1 MLLTIS
7 GVLDAAAVSEA
18 IDLIPSLTWKDGAET
33 AGATARAVKR
43 NEQADLSSRTGAT
56 LRDRLKGA
64 VECHPVLKAAAQPR
78 RFSNLLVSRT
88 QAGGGYGLHVDN
100 PFMGEA
106 GARLRTDLSF
116 TLFLSEP
123 GAYEGGELEIETAGF
138 TQSLKLP
145 AGDLVLYPSTSL
157 HRVADV
163 RSGTRLVCVGWIES
177 LVPDAGERELLFDLE
192 NLKATLARS
201 HAPQSPEMLTL
212 SKTISNLLRKFS
224 R

>member
-18 IDLIPSLTWKDGAET
+18 LDLIPSLTWKDGAET

-43 NEQADLSSRTGAT
+43 NEQADLSSRSGGA
-56 LRDRLKGA
+56 LRDRLKA
-64 VECHPVLKAAAQPR
+64 AIESHPVLKAAAQPR

-100 PFMGEA
+100 PFMGE
-106 GARLRTDLSF
+106 GSARLRTDLSF

-123 GAYEGGELEIETAGF
+123 GTYEGGELEIETAGF

-201 HAPQSPEMLTL
+201 HALQSPEMLTL

>member
-1 MLLTIS
+1 
-7 GVLDAAAVSEA
+7 
-18 IDLIPSLTWKDGAET
+18 
-33 AGATARAVKR
+33 
-43 NEQADLSSRTGAT
+43 
-56 LRDRLKGA
+56 
-64 VECHPVLKAAAQPR
+64 
-78 RFSNLLVSRT
+78 LLVSRT

-100 PFMGEA
+100 PFMGE
-106 GARLRTDLSF
+106 GSARLRTDLSF
-116 TLFLSEP
+116 TLFLSDP
-123 GAYEGGELEIETAGF
+123 GNYEGGELEIETAGF

-192 NLKATLARS
+192 NLKATLAQS

>member
-1 MLLTIS
+1 VLLTIS
-7 GVLDAAAVSEA
+7 GVLDAGALATALELV
-18 IDLIPSLTWKDGAET
+18 PSLAWKDGAET
-33 AGATARAVKR
+33 AGAAARAVKR
-43 NEQADLSSRTGAT
+43 NEQADLSSRSGAA
-56 LRDRLKGA
+56 LRSQLTA
-64 VECHPVLKAAAQPR
+64 AIEAHPVVRAAAQPR
-78 RFSNLLVSRT
+78 RYSDLLLSRT

-100 PFMGEA
+100 PFMGAA
-106 GARLRTDLSF
+106 GARLRTDISF

-123 GAYEGGELEIETAGF
+123 GTYEGGELEIETAGF
-138 TQSLKLP
+138 TQSVKLP

-192 NLKATLARS
+192 NLKATLAQS
-201 HAPQSPEMLTL
+201 HAAQSPAMLTL

>member
-18 IDLIPSLTWKDGAET
+18 LDLIPSLTWKDGAET

-43 NEQADLSSRTGAT
+43 NEQTDLSSRSGAA
-56 LRDRLKGA
+56 LRDRLKA
-64 VECHPVLKAAAQPR
+64 AIENHPVLKAAAQPR
-78 RFSNLLVSRT
+78 RFSSLLVSRT

-100 PFMGEA
+100 PFMGE
-106 GARLRTDLSF
+106 GSARLRTDLSF
-116 TLFLSEP
+116 TLFLSDP
-123 GAYEGGELEIETAGF
+123 GNYEGGELEIETAGF

-192 NLKATLARS
+192 NLKATLAQS